1 MTVLVTGGGGFI
13 GRSIVRTLLD
23 RGERV
28 RVLCRGDYSLLREWG
43 VDLQRGDIRDQ
54 DVVAA
59 AVEGCDAVFH
69 TAAHIDL
76 WGPYET
82 FFAVNTLGTRH
93 VIDACKK
100 HRVPKLVYTST
111 PSVVHSGDAVSGVDE
126 SAPYPSQFEAHYP
139 ATKALAEQ
147 EVLAANSEA
156 LSTVAIR
163 PHLVWGPGDSSALPR
178 LVARAK
184 AGRLRMVGR
193 PQRIDTTYIDNA
205 VAAHLSACDRLAP
218 GSPVGGK
225 AYFITQGE
233 PLEGPTFINDML
245 DAAGLPPVTRTIP
258 VPVARS
264 AAALAEA
271 VWNTFKLHQ
280 PTLDRALVR
289 HLRSPPRPRLRPQ
302 GQLRRRHGAAQ
313 SVGPKPNLVAVRR
326 ANARAAKRCR
336 SFGKARERCFVVPQT
351 R

>member
-1 MTVLVTGGGGFI
+1 MTILVTGGGGFI
-13 GRSIVRTLLD
+13 GRSIVRALLD
-23 RGERV
+23 QGESV
-28 RVLCRGDYSLLREWG
+28 RVLCRGDYPLLREWG
-43 VDLQRGDIRDQ
+43 VDLRRGDIRDP
-54 DVVAA
+54 DVVAE
-59 AVEGCDAVFH
+59 AVEGCDGVFH
-69 TAAHIDL
+69 NAAHIDL

-82 FFAVNTLGTRH
+82 FFDVNTLGTRH
-93 VIDACKK
+93 VIDACRQ

-126 SAPYPSQFEAHYP
+126 SAPYPSHFEAHYP

-147 EVLAANSEA
+147 EVLAANSDA
-156 LSTVAIR
+156 LATVAIR

-205 VAAHLSACDRLAP
+205 VAAHLSAFDRLAP
-218 GSPVGGK
+218 GSPVAGK

-233 PLEGPTFINDML
+233 PLEGPTFINDLL

-258 VPVARS
+258 APLARA

-271 VWNTFKLHQ
+271 IWNTFKLQ
-280 PTLDRALVR
+280 SEPPVTRFLVSQLSTAHWYDISAAR
-289 HLRSPPRPRLRPQ
+289 RDLGYDPVVSYAEGMVRLK
-302 GQLRRRHGAAQ
+302 AW
-313 SVGPKPNLVAVRR
+313 VRDQ
-326 ANARAAKRCR
+326 AW
-336 SFGKARERCFVVPQT
+336 
-351 R
+351 

>member
-1 MTVLVTGGGGFI
+1 MTILVTGGGGFI
-13 GRSIVRTLLD
+13 GRSIVRALLD

-28 RVLCRGDYSLLREWG
+28 RVLCRGDYLLLREWG
-43 VDLQRGDIRDQ
+43 VDLMRGDIRDP

-59 AVEGCDAVFH
+59 AVEGCDGVFH

-82 FFAVNTLGTRH
+82 FFDVNTLGTRH
-93 VIDACKK
+93 VIEGCKQ

-126 SAPYPSQFEAHYP
+126 SAPYPSHFEAHYP

-147 EVLAANSEA
+147 EVLAANSDT

-193 PQRIDTTYIDNA
+193 PQRVDTTYIDNA
-205 VAAHLSACDRLAP
+205 VAAHLAAYDRLAP
-218 GSPVGGK
+218 GSPAAGK

-233 PLEGPTFINDML
+233 PLEGPTFINDVL

-258 VPVARS
+258 APLARS

-271 VWNTFKLHQ
+271 VWSAFQLQSEPPVTRF
-280 PTLDRALVR
+280 LVSQLSTAHWYDISAAR
-289 HLRSPPRPRLRPQ
+289 RDLGYDPAVSYAEGMVRLKAWARS
-302 GQLRRRHGAAQ
+302 
-313 SVGPKPNLVAVRR
+313 
-326 ANARAAKRCR
+326 
-336 SFGKARERCFVVPQT
+336 QT
-351 R
+351 W

>member
-13 GRSIVRTLLD
+13 GRSIVRALLD
-23 RGERV
+23 RGERL
-28 RVLCRGDYSLLREWG
+28 RVLCRGEYAFLREWG
-43 VDLQRGDIRDQ
+43 VDLRRGDIREP
-54 DVVAA
+54 DVVSM

-82 FFAVNTLGTRH
+82 FFDVNTLGTRH
-93 VIDACKK
+93 VIDACKE
-100 HRVPKLVYTST
+100 HGVPKLVYTST

-126 SAPYPSQFEAHYP
+126 SAPYPAEFEAHYP

-147 EVLAANSEA
+147 EVLAANGDT

-193 PQRIDTTYIDNA
+193 PQLIDTTYIDNA
-205 VAAHLSACDRLAP
+205 VAAHLLAYDRLAP
-218 GSPVGGK
+218 GSPAAGK

-233 PLEGPTFINDML
+233 PLEGPKFVNDML

-258 VPVARS
+258 APLARS

-271 VWNTFKLHQ
+271 VWNTFKLQ
-280 PTLDRALVR
+280 SEPPVTRFLVSQLSTAHWYDISAAR
-289 HLRSPPRPRLRPQ
+289 RDLGYEPEVSYADGMVRLK
-302 GQLRRRHGAAQ
+302 AWAQ
-313 SVGPKPNLVAVRR
+313 S
-326 ANARAAKRCR
+326 
-336 SFGKARERCFVVPQT
+336 QT
-351 R
+351 W

>member
-1 MTVLVTGGGGFI
+1 MTILVTGGGGFI
-13 GRSIVRTLLD
+13 GRSIVRALLD
-23 RGERV
+23 RGEPV
-28 RVLCRGDYSLLREWG
+28 RVLCRGEYPLLREWR
-43 VDLQRGDIRDQ
+43 VDLRRGDIRDQ
-54 DVVAA
+54 DAVAA

-93 VIDACKK
+93 VIDACHQ

-126 SAPYPSQFEAHYP
+126 SAPYPSEFEAHYP

-147 EVLAANSEA
+147 EALAANGDA

-193 PQRIDTTYIDNA
+193 PQQIDTTYIDNA
-205 VAAHLSACDRLAP
+205 VDAHLLAYDRLEP
-218 GSPVGGK
+218 GSPVAGK

-245 DAAGLPPVTRTIP
+245 DAAGLPPVSRTIP
-258 VPVARS
+258 APLARS

-271 VWNTFKLHQ
+271 VWNTFKLQSEPPVTRFLVSQLSTAHWYDISAARRDLGYDPKVSYREGMVRLKAWAQHQ
-280 PTLDRALVR
+280 TW
-289 HLRSPPRPRLRPQ
+289 
-302 GQLRRRHGAAQ
+302 
-313 SVGPKPNLVAVRR
+313 
-326 ANARAAKRCR
+326 
-336 SFGKARERCFVVPQT
+336 
-351 R
+351 

>member
-1 MTVLVTGGGGFI
+1 MTILVTGGGGFI
-13 GRSIVRTLLD
+13 GRSIVRALLD

-28 RVLCRGDYSLLREWG
+28 RVLCRGDYPLLREWG
-43 VDLQRGDIRDQ
+43 VDLRRGDIRAQ

-76 WGPYET
+76 WGSYET

-93 VIDACKK
+93 VIDACHQ

-147 EVLAANSEA
+147 DVMAANGDA

-163 PHLVWGPGDSSALPR
+163 PHLVWGPGDSSAMPR

-193 PQRIDTTYIDNA
+193 PQQIDTTYIDNA
-205 VAAHLSACDRLAP
+205 VEAHLLAYDRLGP
-218 GSPVGGK
+218 GSPVAGK

-258 VPVARS
+258 APLARS

-271 VWNTFKLHQ
+271 VWNTFKLRSEPPVTRFLVSQLSTAHWYDISAARRDLGYDPKVSYREGMVRLKAWARHQ
-280 PTLDRALVR
+280 TW
-289 HLRSPPRPRLRPQ
+289 
-302 GQLRRRHGAAQ
+302 
-313 SVGPKPNLVAVRR
+313 
-326 ANARAAKRCR
+326 
-336 SFGKARERCFVVPQT
+336 
-351 R
+351 

>member
-1 MTVLVTGGGGFI
+1 MTILVTGGGGFI
-13 GRSIVRTLLD
+13 GRSIVRALLD
-23 RGERV
+23 RGEPV
-28 RVLCRGDYSLLREWG
+28 RVLCRGDYPLLREWR
-43 VDLQRGDIRDQ
+43 VDLRRGDIRDQ
-54 DVVAA
+54 EVVAA

-93 VIDACKK
+93 VIDACHQ
-100 HRVPKLVYTST
+100 HRVRRLVYTST

-147 EVLAANSEA
+147 EALAANGDA

-193 PQRIDTTYIDNA
+193 PQQIDTTYIDNA
-205 VAAHLSACDRLAP
+205 VDAHLLAYDRLEP
-218 GSPVGGK
+218 GSPVAGK

-245 DAAGLPPVTRTIP
+245 DAAGLPPVSRTIP
-258 VPVARS
+258 APLARS

-271 VWNTFKLHQ
+271 VWNTFKLQSEPPVTRFLVSQLSTAHWYDISAARRDLGYDPKVSYREGMVRLKAWAQHQ
-280 PTLDRALVR
+280 TW
-289 HLRSPPRPRLRPQ
+289 
-302 GQLRRRHGAAQ
+302 
-313 SVGPKPNLVAVRR
+313 
-326 ANARAAKRCR
+326 
-336 SFGKARERCFVVPQT
+336 
-351 R
+351 

>member
-1 MTVLVTGGGGFI
+1 MTMLVTGGGGFI
-13 GRSIVRTLLD
+13 GRSIVRALLD

-28 RVLCRGDYSLLREWG
+28 RVFCRGDYPLLHDWG
-43 VDLQRGDIRDQ
+43 VELQRGDIRDREVV
-54 DVVAA
+54 DV

-76 WGPYET
+76 WGPYEA

-93 VIDACKK
+93 VIDACKR

-111 PSVVHSGDAVSGVDE
+111 PSVVHSGAAVSGVDE
-126 SAPYPSQFEAHYP
+126 SAPYPARFEAHYP

-147 EVLAANSEA
+147 EVLAANTDA

-193 PQRIDTTYIDNA
+193 PQLIDTTYIDNA
-205 VAAHLSACDRLAP
+205 VAAHLCAHDRLAP
-218 GSPVGGK
+218 GSPVAGR
-225 AYFITQGE
+225 AYFVTQGV

-258 VPVARS
+258 APLARS
-264 AAALAEA
+264 AATLTEA
-271 VWNTFKLHQ
+271 VWSAFRLQ
-280 PTLDRALVR
+280 SEPPTTRFLVSQLSSAHWYDISAAR
-289 HLRSPPRPRLRPQ
+289 RDLGYDPAVSYAEGMVRLK
-302 GQLRRRHGAAQ
+302 AW
-313 SVGPKPNLVAVRR
+313 
-326 ANARAAKRCR
+326 AKN
-336 SFGKARERCFVVPQT
+336 QT
-351 R
+351 W

>member
-1 MTVLVTGGGGFI
+1 MTILVTGGGGFI
-13 GRSIVRTLLD
+13 GRSIVRALLD
-23 RGERV
+23 RGEPV
-28 RVLCRGDYSLLREWG
+28 RVLCRGEYPLLREWG
-43 VDLQRGDIRDQ
+43 VDLWRGDIRDQ
-54 DVVAA
+54 EVVAA

-93 VIDACKK
+93 VIDACHQ
-100 HRVPKLVYTST
+100 HRVRRLVYTST

-147 EVLAANSEA
+147 EALAANGDA

-193 PQRIDTTYIDNA
+193 PQQIDTTYIDNA
-205 VAAHLSACDRLAP
+205 VDAHLLAYDRLEP
-218 GSPVGGK
+218 GSPVAGK

-245 DAAGLPPVTRTIP
+245 DAAGLPPVSRTIP
-258 VPVARS
+258 APLARS

-271 VWNTFKLHQ
+271 VWNTFKLQSEPPVTRFLVSQLSTAHWYDISAARRDLGYDPKVSYREGMVRLKAWAQHQ
-280 PTLDRALVR
+280 TW
-289 HLRSPPRPRLRPQ
+289 
-302 GQLRRRHGAAQ
+302 
-313 SVGPKPNLVAVRR
+313 
-326 ANARAAKRCR
+326 
-336 SFGKARERCFVVPQT
+336 
-351 R
+351 

>member
-1 MTVLVTGGGGFI
+1 MTILVTGGGGFI
-13 GRSIVRTLLD
+13 GRSIVRALLD
-23 RGERV
+23 RGEPV
-28 RVLCRGDYSLLREWG
+28 RVLCRGEYPLLREWR
-43 VDLQRGDIRDQ
+43 VDLRRGDIRDQ
-54 DVVAA
+54 DAVAA

-93 VIDACKK
+93 VIDACHQ

-126 SAPYPSQFEAHYP
+126 SAPYPSEFEAHYP

-147 EVLAANSEA
+147 EALAANGDA

-184 AGRLRMVGR
+184 ADRLRMVGR
-193 PQRIDTTYIDNA
+193 PQQIDTTYIDNA
-205 VAAHLSACDRLAP
+205 VDAHLLAYDRLEP
-218 GSPVGGK
+218 GSPVAGK

-233 PLEGPTFINDML
+233 PLEGPKFINDML
-245 DAAGLPPVTRTIP
+245 DAAGLPPVSRTIP
-258 VPVARS
+258 APLARS

-271 VWNTFKLHQ
+271 VWRTFKLQSEPPVTRFLVSQLSTAHWYDISAARRDLGYDPKVSYREGMVRLKAWAQHQ
-280 PTLDRALVR
+280 TW
-289 HLRSPPRPRLRPQ
+289 
-302 GQLRRRHGAAQ
+302 
-313 SVGPKPNLVAVRR
+313 
-326 ANARAAKRCR
+326 
-336 SFGKARERCFVVPQT
+336 
-351 R
+351 

>member
-1 MTVLVTGGGGFI
+1 MTILVTGGGGFI
-13 GRSIVRTLLD
+13 GRSIVRALLD

-28 RVLCRGDYSLLREWG
+28 RVLCRGDYPLLREWG
-43 VDLQRGDIRDQ
+43 VDLQRGDIRDPN
-54 DVVAA
+54 VVAA

-82 FFAVNTLGTRH
+82 FFDVNTLGTRH
-93 VIDACKK
+93 VIDGCKQ

-126 SAPYPSQFEAHYP
+126 SAPYPSHFEAHYP

-147 EVLAANSEA
+147 EVLAANSDA

-205 VAAHLSACDRLAP
+205 VAAHLAAYDRLEP
-218 GSPVGGK
+218 GSPAAGK

-258 VPVARS
+258 APLARS

-271 VWNTFKLHQ
+271 IWNTFKLQ
-280 PTLDRALVR
+280 SEPPVTRFLVSQLSTAHWYDISAAR
-289 HLRSPPRPRLRPQ
+289 RDLGYDPAVSYAEGMVRLKAWARS
-302 GQLRRRHGAAQ
+302 
-313 SVGPKPNLVAVRR
+313 
-326 ANARAAKRCR
+326 
-336 SFGKARERCFVVPQT
+336 QT
-351 R
+351 W

>member
-1 MTVLVTGGGGFI
+1 MTILVTGGGGFI
-13 GRSIVRTLLD
+13 GRSIVRALLD
-23 RGERV
+23 RGEPV
-28 RVLCRGDYSLLREWG
+28 RVLCRGEYPLLREWR
-43 VDLQRGDIRDQ
+43 VDLRRGDIRDQ
-54 DVVAA
+54 DAVAA

-93 VIDACKK
+93 VIDACHQ

-147 EVLAANSEA
+147 EALAANGDA

-193 PQRIDTTYIDNA
+193 PQQIDTTYIDNA
-205 VAAHLSACDRLAP
+205 VDAHLLAYDRLEP
-218 GSPVGGK
+218 GSPVAGK

-245 DAAGLPPVTRTIP
+245 DAAGLPPVSRTIP
-258 VPVARS
+258 APLARS

-271 VWNTFKLHQ
+271 VWNTFKLQSEPPVTRFLVSQLSTAHWYDISAARRDLGYDPKVSYREGMVRLKAWAQHQ
-280 PTLDRALVR
+280 TW
-289 HLRSPPRPRLRPQ
+289 
-302 GQLRRRHGAAQ
+302 
-313 SVGPKPNLVAVRR
+313 
-326 ANARAAKRCR
+326 
-336 SFGKARERCFVVPQT
+336 
-351 R
+351 

>member
-1 MTVLVTGGGGFI
+1 MTILVTGGGGFI
-13 GRSIVRTLLD
+13 GRSIVRALLD

-28 RVLCRGDYSLLREWG
+28 RVLCRGDYPLLREWG
-43 VDLQRGDIRDQ
+43 VDLHRGDVRDH

-76 WGPYET
+76 WGPYEA

-111 PSVVHSGDAVSGVDE
+111 PSVVHSGDTVSGVDE
-126 SAPYPSQFEAHYP
+126 SAPYPSHFEAHYP

-147 EVLAANSEA
+147 EVLTANTDT

-163 PHLVWGPGDSSALPR
+163 PHLVWGPGDSSSLPR

-184 AGRLRMVGR
+184 AGRLRMVGQ
-193 PQRIDTTYIDNA
+193 PQQIDTTYIDNA
-205 VAAHLSACDRLAP
+205 VAAHLSASDRLAP
-218 GSPVGGK
+218 GSPVAGK

-245 DAAGLPPVTRTIP
+245 DAAGLPPVSRTIP
-258 VPVARS
+258 APVARA

-271 VWNTFKLHQ
+271 VWNTFKLQSEPPVTRFLVSQLSTAHWYDISAARRD
-280 PTLDRALVR
+280 LDYDPAVSYAEGMVR
-289 HLRSPPRPRLRPQ
+289 LKEW
-302 GQLRRRHGAAQ
+302 AQ
-313 SVGPKPNLVAVRR
+313 N
-326 ANARAAKRCR
+326 
-336 SFGKARERCFVVPQT
+336 QT
-351 R
+351 W

>member
-1 MTVLVTGGGGFI
+1 MTILVTGGGGFI
-13 GRSIVRTLLD
+13 GRSIVRALLD

-28 RVLCRGDYSLLREWG
+28 RVLCRGDYPLLREWG
-43 VDLQRGDIRDQ
+43 VDLQRGDIRDP

-59 AVEGCDAVFH
+59 AVEGCNAVFH

-82 FFAVNTLGTRH
+82 FFDVNTLGTRH
-93 VIDACKK
+93 VIDGCKQ

-126 SAPYPSQFEAHYP
+126 SAPYPSHFEAHYP

-147 EVLAANSEA
+147 EVLAANSDA

-178 LVARAK
+178 LVARAR

-193 PQRIDTTYIDNA
+193 PQQIDTTYIDNA
-205 VAAHLSACDRLAP
+205 VAAHLAAYDRLAP
-218 GSPVGGK
+218 GSPAAGQ

-258 VPVARS
+258 APLARS
-264 AAALAEA
+264 AAAVAEA
-271 VWNTFKLHQ
+271 IWNTFKLQ
-280 PTLDRALVR
+280 SEPPVTRFLVSQLSSAHWYDISAAR
-289 HLRSPPRPRLRPQ
+289 RDLEYDPAVSYAEGMVRLKAWARS
-302 GQLRRRHGAAQ
+302 
-313 SVGPKPNLVAVRR
+313 
-326 ANARAAKRCR
+326 
-336 SFGKARERCFVVPQT
+336 QT
-351 R
+351 W

>member
-1 MTVLVTGGGGFI
+1 MTILVTGGGGFI
-13 GRSIVRTLLD
+13 GRSIVRALLD

-28 RVLCRGDYSLLREWG
+28 RVLCRGDYPLLREWG
-43 VDLQRGDIRDQ
+43 VDLRRGDIRDL
-54 DVVAA
+54 DVVTA
-59 AVEGCDAVFH
+59 AVESCDAVFH

-82 FFAVNTLGTRH
+82 FFDVNTLGTRH
-93 VIDACKK
+93 VIDACRQ
-100 HRVPKLVYTST
+100 HRVPRLVYTST
-111 PSVVHSGDAVSGVDE
+111 PSVVHSGEPVSGVDE
-126 SAPYPSQFEAHYP
+126 SAPYPSHFEAHYP

-147 EVLAANSEA
+147 EVLAANSDA

-184 AGRLRMVGR
+184 TGRLRMVGR
-193 PQRIDTTYIDNA
+193 PQPIDTTYIDNA
-205 VAAHLSACDRLAP
+205 VEAHLLAHDRLRP
-218 GSPVGGK
+218 GSPIAGK

-258 VPVARS
+258 APLARS

-271 VWNTFKLHQ
+271 VWNTFKLESE
-280 PTLDRALVR
+280 PPVTRFLVSQLSTAHWFDISAAR
-289 HLRSPPRPRLRPQ
+289 RDLGYDPKVSYREGMVRLKAWA
-302 GQLRRRHGAAQ
+302 RRQ
-313 SVGPKPNLVAVRR
+313 SW
-326 ANARAAKRCR
+326 
-336 SFGKARERCFVVPQT
+336 
-351 R
+351 

>member
-1 MTVLVTGGGGFI
+1 MTILVTGGGGFI
-13 GRSIVRTLLD
+13 GRSIVRALLD

-28 RVLCRGDYSLLREWG
+28 RVLCRGDYPLLRNWG

-59 AVEGCDAVFH
+59 AVEGCDGVFH
-69 TAAHIDL
+69 NAAHIDL

-82 FFAVNTLGTRH
+82 FFDVNTLGTRH
-93 VIDACKK
+93 VIAGCKQ

-126 SAPYPSQFEAHYP
+126 SAPYSSHFEAHYP

-147 EVLAANSEA
+147 EVLAANAGA

-193 PQRIDTTYIDNA
+193 PQQIDTTYIDNA
-205 VAAHLSACDRLAP
+205 VAAHLSAYDRLAP
-218 GSPVGGK
+218 GSPVAGK

-245 DAAGLPPVTRTIP
+245 DAVGLPPVTRVIP
-258 VPVARS
+258 APLARS
-264 AAALAEA
+264 AAAVAEA
-271 VWNTFKLHQ
+271 IWNTFKLQ
-280 PTLDRALVR
+280 SEPPVTRFLVSQLSTAHWYDISAAR
-289 HLRSPPRPRLRPQ
+289 RDLGYDPAVSYAEGMVRLKAWARS
-302 GQLRRRHGAAQ
+302 
-313 SVGPKPNLVAVRR
+313 
-326 ANARAAKRCR
+326 
-336 SFGKARERCFVVPQT
+336 QT
-351 R
+351 W

>member
-1 MTVLVTGGGGFI
+1 MTILVTGGGGFI
-13 GRSIVRTLLD
+13 GRSIVRALLD

-28 RVLCRGDYSLLREWG
+28 RVLCRGDYPVLRDWG
-43 VDLQRGDIRDQ
+43 VDLQRGDIRDP

-59 AVEGCDAVFH
+59 AVEGCDGVFH
-69 TAAHIDL
+69 NAAHIDL

-82 FFAVNTLGTRH
+82 FFDVNTLGTRH
-93 VIDACKK
+93 VIEGCKQ

-111 PSVVHSGDAVSGVDE
+111 PSVVHSGDAVSDVDE
-126 SAPYPSQFEAHYP
+126 SAPYPSHFEAHYP

-147 EVLAANSEA
+147 EVLAANSDA

-193 PQRIDTTYIDNA
+193 PQWIDTTYIDNA
-205 VAAHLSACDRLAP
+205 VAAHLAAYDRLAP
-218 GSPVGGK
+218 GSPVAGK

-258 VPVARS
+258 APLARS

-271 VWNTFKLHQ
+271 IWNTFKLQ
-280 PTLDRALVR
+280 SEPPVTRFLVSQLSTAHWYDISAAR
-289 HLRSPPRPRLRPQ
+289 RDFGYDPAVSYAEGMVRLKAWARS
-302 GQLRRRHGAAQ
+302 
-313 SVGPKPNLVAVRR
+313 
-326 ANARAAKRCR
+326 
-336 SFGKARERCFVVPQT
+336 QT
-351 R
+351 W

>member
-13 GRSIVRTLLD
+13 GRSIVRALLD

-28 RVLCRGDYSLLREWG
+28 RVLCRGDYPFLHEWG
-43 VDLQRGDIRDQ
+43 VDLHRGDICEP
-54 DVVAA
+54 DVVTA
-59 AVEGCDAVFH
+59 AVAGCDAVFH

-82 FFAVNTLGTRH
+82 FFDVNTLGTRH
-93 VIDACKK
+93 VIDACRQ

-126 SAPYPSQFEAHYP
+126 SAPYPAHFEAHYP

-147 EVLAANSEA
+147 EVLAANSDT

-193 PQRIDTTYIDNA
+193 PQLIDTTYIDNA
-205 VAAHLSACDRLAP
+205 VAAHLLAYDRLAP
-218 GSPVGGK
+218 GSPAAGK

-245 DAAGLPPVTRTIP
+245 HAAGLPPVTRSIP
-258 VPVARS
+258 APLARF
-264 AAALAEA
+264 AAALAET
-271 VWNTFKLHQ
+271 VWTTFKLQ
-280 PTLDRALVR
+280 SEPPVTRFLVSQLSTAHWYDISAAR
-289 HLRSPPRPRLRPQ
+289 RDLGYDPAVSYAEGMVRLERW
-302 GQLRRRHGAAQ
+302 
-313 SVGPKPNLVAVRR
+313 
-326 ANARAAKRCR
+326 
-336 SFGKARERCFVVPQT
+336 AREQAW
-351 R
+351 

>member
-1 MTVLVTGGGGFI
+1 MTILVTGGGGFI
-13 GRSIVRTLLD
+13 GRSIVRALLD
-23 RGERV
+23 RGEGV
-28 RVLCRGDYSLLREWG
+28 RVLCRGDYPLLREWG
-43 VDLQRGDIRDQ
+43 VDLRRGDIRDH

-76 WGPYET
+76 WGPYEA
-82 FFAVNTLGTRH
+82 FFSVNTLGTRH
-93 VIDACKK
+93 VIEACKK

-111 PSVVHSGDAVSGVDE
+111 PSVVHSGDTVSGVDE
-126 SAPYPSQFEAHYP
+126 SAPYPSHFEAHYP

-147 EVLAANSEA
+147 EVLSANTET

-205 VAAHLSACDRLAP
+205 VAAHLSAYDRLAP
-218 GSPVGGK
+218 GSQTAGK

-245 DAAGLPPVTRTIP
+245 DAAGLPPVTRT
-258 VPVARS
+258 VPAPLARS
-264 AAALAEA
+264 AATVAEA
-271 VWNTFKLHQ
+271 IWNTFKLQ
-280 PTLDRALVR
+280 SEPPVTRFLVSQLSTAHWYDISAAR
-289 HLRSPPRPRLRPQ
+289 RDLGYDPAVSYAEGMVRLKAWARS
-302 GQLRRRHGAAQ
+302 
-313 SVGPKPNLVAVRR
+313 
-326 ANARAAKRCR
+326 
-336 SFGKARERCFVVPQT
+336 QT
-351 R
+351 W

>member
-1 MTVLVTGGGGFI
+1 MTILVTGGGGFI
-13 GRSIVRTLLD
+13 GRSIVRALLD

-28 RVLCRGDYSLLREWG
+28 RVLCRGDYPLLCEWG
-43 VDLQRGDIRDQ
+43 VDLRRGDIRDQ

-76 WGPYET
+76 WGSYET

-93 VIDACKK
+93 VIDACHQ

-139 ATKALAEQ
+139 ATKALAERD
-147 EVLAANSEA
+147 VMAANGNA

-163 PHLVWGPGDSSALPR
+163 PHLVWGPGDSSAMPR

-193 PQRIDTTYIDNA
+193 PQQIDTTYIDNA
-205 VAAHLSACDRLAP
+205 VEAHLLAYDRLGP
-218 GSPVGGK
+218 GSPVAGK

-258 VPVARS
+258 APLARS

-271 VWNTFKLHQ
+271 VWNTFKLRSEPPVTRFLVSQLSTAHWYDISAARRDLGYDPKVSYREGMVRLKAWARHQ
-280 PTLDRALVR
+280 TW
-289 HLRSPPRPRLRPQ
+289 
-302 GQLRRRHGAAQ
+302 
-313 SVGPKPNLVAVRR
+313 
-326 ANARAAKRCR
+326 
-336 SFGKARERCFVVPQT
+336 
-351 R
+351 

>member
-1 MTVLVTGGGGFI
+1 MTILVTGGGGFI
-13 GRSIVRTLLD
+13 GRSIVRALLD
-23 RGERV
+23 RGEPV
-28 RVLCRGDYSLLREWG
+28 RVLCRGDYPLLREWR
-43 VDLQRGDIRDQ
+43 VDLRRGDIRDQ
-54 DVVAA
+54 DAVAA

-93 VIDACKK
+93 VIDACHQ
-100 HRVPKLVYTST
+100 HRVRRLVYTST

-147 EVLAANSEA
+147 EALAANGAA

-193 PQRIDTTYIDNA
+193 PQQIDTTYIDNA
-205 VAAHLSACDRLAP
+205 VDAHLLAYDRLEP
-218 GSPVGGK
+218 GSPVAGK

-245 DAAGLPPVTRTIP
+245 DAAGLPPVSRTIP
-258 VPVARS
+258 APLARS

-271 VWNTFKLHQ
+271 VWNTFKLQSEPPVTRFLVSQLSTAHWYDISAARRDLGYDPKVSYREGMVRLKAWAQHQ
-280 PTLDRALVR
+280 TW
-289 HLRSPPRPRLRPQ
+289 
-302 GQLRRRHGAAQ
+302 
-313 SVGPKPNLVAVRR
+313 
-326 ANARAAKRCR
+326 
-336 SFGKARERCFVVPQT
+336 
-351 R
+351 

>member
-13 GRSIVRTLLD
+13 GRSIVRALLD

-28 RVLCRGDYSLLREWG
+28 RVLCRGDYPLLREWG
-43 VDLQRGDIRDQ
+43 VDLQRGDIRDP
-54 DVVAA
+54 DLVAA
-59 AVEGCDAVFH
+59 ALEGCDAVFH

-126 SAPYPSQFEAHYP
+126 SAPYPSHFEAHYP

-193 PQRIDTTYIDNA
+193 PQQIDTTYIDNA
-205 VAAHLSACDRLAP
+205 VAAHLCAYDRLAP
-218 GSPVGGK
+218 GSPVAGK

-233 PLEGPTFINDML
+233 PLEGPRFINDML

-258 VPVARS
+258 ASLARF
-264 AAALAEA
+264 AAALAET
-271 VWNTFKLHQ
+271 VWTAFKLQ
-280 PTLDRALVR
+280 SEPPVTRFLVSQLSTAHWYDISAAR
-289 HLRSPPRPRLRPQ
+289 RDLSYDPAVSYAEGMVRLERW
-302 GQLRRRHGAAQ
+302 
-313 SVGPKPNLVAVRR
+313 
-326 ANARAAKRCR
+326 ARD
-336 SFGKARERCFVVPQT
+336 QT
-351 R
+351 W

>member
-1 MTVLVTGGGGFI
+1 MTILVTGGGGFI
-13 GRSIVRTLLD
+13 GRSIVRALLD
-23 RGERV
+23 RGEPV
-28 RVLCRGDYSLLREWG
+28 RVLCRGDYPLLREWG
-43 VDLQRGDIRDQ
+43 VDLWRGDIRDQ
-54 DVVAA
+54 EVVAA

-93 VIDACKK
+93 VIDACHQ
-100 HRVPKLVYTST
+100 HRVRRLVYTST

-147 EVLAANSEA
+147 EALAANGDA

-193 PQRIDTTYIDNA
+193 PQQIDTTYIDNA
-205 VAAHLSACDRLAP
+205 VDAHLLAYDRLEP
-218 GSPVGGK
+218 GSPVAGK

-245 DAAGLPPVTRTIP
+245 DAAGLPPVSRTIP
-258 VPVARS
+258 APLARS

-271 VWNTFKLHQ
+271 VWNTFKLQSEPPVTRFLVSQLSTAHWYDISAARRDLGYDPKVSYREGMVRLKAWAQHQ
-280 PTLDRALVR
+280 TW
-289 HLRSPPRPRLRPQ
+289 
-302 GQLRRRHGAAQ
+302 
-313 SVGPKPNLVAVRR
+313 
-326 ANARAAKRCR
+326 
-336 SFGKARERCFVVPQT
+336 
-351 R
+351 

>member
-1 MTVLVTGGGGFI
+1 MTILVTGGGGFI
-13 GRSIVRTLLD
+13 GRSIVRALLD
-23 RGERV
+23 RGEPV
-28 RVLCRGDYSLLREWG
+28 RVLCRGEYPLLREWR
-43 VDLQRGDIRDQ
+43 VDLRRGDIRDQ
-54 DVVAA
+54 DAVAA

-93 VIDACKK
+93 VIDACHQ

-126 SAPYPSQFEAHYP
+126 SAPYPSEFEAHYP

-147 EVLAANSEA
+147 EALAANGDA

-193 PQRIDTTYIDNA
+193 PQQIDTTYIDNA
-205 VAAHLSACDRLAP
+205 VDAHLLAYARLEP
-218 GSPVGGK
+218 GSPVAGK

-245 DAAGLPPVTRTIP
+245 DAAGLPPVSRTIP
-258 VPVARS
+258 APLARS

-271 VWNTFKLHQ
+271 VWNTFKLQSEPPVTRFLVSQLSTAHWYDISAARRDLGYDPEVSYREGMVRLKAWAQHQ
-280 PTLDRALVR
+280 TW
-289 HLRSPPRPRLRPQ
+289 
-302 GQLRRRHGAAQ
+302 
-313 SVGPKPNLVAVRR
+313 
-326 ANARAAKRCR
+326 
-336 SFGKARERCFVVPQT
+336 
-351 R
+351 